1 MTAKPPPRE
10 RGGVRLLSGGSAAAE
25 TPDLCVSA
33 VAHCVDAL
41 LGGLAN
47 LLDRPRDIGAGTAC
61 RALRAP
67 PRTPGGVSL
76 TRRGRL
82 LCCRAALRFRL
93 CHLVVLLLDFGLPI
107 VSARCRRGQTRTA
120 PMAAAWAGWIRTTD
134 RLRAVTV
141 RWGSDR

>member
-61 RALRAP
+61 RTLRAP

-82 LCCRAALRFRL
+82 LCCRAALRLRL
-93 CHLVVLLLDFGLPI
+93 CHLGVLLLGSGYLLVLPG
-107 VSARCRRGQTRTA
+107 VGEGKRERANGRRMGRGGFQ
-120 PMAAAWAGWIRTTD
+120 PPTD
-134 RLRAVTV
+134 CWR
-141 RWGSDR
+141 